1 MGSKTIFFQS
11 MELKEAKFQQKVEE
25 VLKALEGENYLVE
38 PQRLRKLVEILLRR
52 QKDLVLF
59 SENVRNEH
67 NFSALIR
74 TADAVGVLNIY
85 YTYEGNKTKIYN
97 EHITMGSHKWV
108 FLHRVNNAVETLKK
122 LKEEGFQIVA
132 TRLAENSLHFRE
144 VDYTKPTVVVV
155 GNELDGVSEE
165 VAQVADFNVVIPM
178 YGMAQSLNVSVATAV
193 ILYEAQRQREAKGM
207 YEKPKLS
214 LEEIKRILQK
224 WAYEDIIE
232 DRKRV

>member
-1 MGSKTIFFQS
+1 
-11 MELKEAKFQQKVEE
+11 MELKETKFQQKVEE

-38 PQRLRKLVEILLRR
+38 PQRLKKLVEILLRR

-59 SENVRNEH
+59 SENVKNEH

-85 YTYEGNKTKIYN
+85 YTYDGNKTKIYN

-108 FLHRVNNAVETLKK
+108 FLHKVNNAVETLKK

-144 VDYTKPTVVVV
+144 VDYTKPTVVIV

-165 VAQVADFNVVIPM
+165 VALVADFNVVIPM

-207 YEKPKLS
+207 YEKPQLT
-214 LEEIKRILQK
+214 LEEIKTILRK